1 MNSIVSRN
9 LKPNKLISVPDDR
22 KWQRHAKEGHLRKA
36 ILALVESHHRI
47 SFHHLQEKLSPYF
60 PARGHAHL
68 EIRGVVVWIHLSK
81 DLANALAGLIH
92 RRAILL
98 VPGDPDSIYGV
109 SVAEGAFCDFT
120 NFRRLA
126 FCGPT
131 KFGVS
136 RWARHAV

>member
-1 MNSIVSRN
+1 VNYDSMIDSAARNFPPAAAFQRLFPNAEHSIVEAKRDFDPDGWKPVNEWISR
-9 LKPNKLISVPDDR
+9 
-22 KWQRHAKEGHLRKA
+22 
-36 ILALVESHHRI
+36 
-47 SFHHLQEKLSPYF
+47 
-60 PARGHAHL
+60 AHL
-68 EIRGVVVWIHLSK
+68 HDRYV
-81 DLANALAGLIH
+81 
-92 RRAILL
+92 
-98 VPGDPDSIYGV
+98 V